1 MTYEE
6 QCKVAKASIIICTF
20 IIFFA
25 ISMMIGLSYLVL
37 SSDYIPNLL
46 LIPFI
51 LFPTIMLIVSL
62 VQIVRYVRFL
72 NSEPPSSEE

>member
-1 MTYEE
+1 
-6 QCKVAKASIIICTF
+6 
-20 IIFFA
+20 
-25 ISMMIGLSYLVL
+25 MMIGLSYLVL